1 MKKFILYCF
10 FGGFGVLTDLFIYY
24 ICVEAAIWYQLA
36 NVLGY
41 LSGTIVSFFLN
52 RKFTFKVSD
61 QVVLRLIKFLGVAL
75 VGYIVSALLLLI
87 LIDFWTLDPKLS
99 KIITLPIVVL
109 IQFTLNRALTFK
121 N

>member
-1 MKKFILYCF
+1 MKKFILYCI
-10 FGGFGVLTDLFIYY
+10 FGGLGVVTDLIVYY
-24 ICVEAAIWYQLA
+24 ICVEAAIWYQVA

-41 LSGTIVSFFLN
+41 LSGTIVSFILN

-61 QVVLRLIKFLGVAL
+61 QVILRLIKFLGVAI
-75 VGYIVSALLLLI
+75 VGYIVSALMLLI
-87 LIDFWTLDPKLS
+87 LIDFWSLDSKIS

-109 IQFTLNRALTFK
+109 IQFTLNRVLTFK